1 MRLIYIRLNQRK
13 ELSRLVARC
22 GVVGKFFLRMCRLQ
36 QADGVALNRGAIA
49 VSNGAIGLLIL
60 SMVILSACETVIEI
74 DPPDYE
80 SELTITSNFTP
91 DSVWSATIT
100 KTLPI
105 GDLRKEAE
113 AFLTDATVMIYQGES
128 LIDRL
133 VHDAE
138 VPGRYVS
145 SKGLRPEDTIPYR
158 MVAEAPGL
166 RSVSGTSMAPLAPE
180 VTNAEIVQLSAPD
193 VFGDSEYQV
202 NFSLTNRPGLN
213 YYSFTIIYGFLEE
226 SITGTIQYRIEYV
239 YMRYDSP
246 WWYCN
251 FTDLLNPVAVPIG
264 DDYGCAIGVLSD
276 RSIDEPTLDFEIEFD
291 LPEEVL
297 GQPDTDLILAVLA
310 LSPEYVEYQGSV
322 EEHEDFYGFGQPVN
336 LYSNIE
342 GGRGIFAGYSA
353 TYRLF
358 DQQSLE

>member
-1 MRLIYIRLNQRK
+1 MSSWPITLLT
-13 ELSRLVARC
+13 LS
-22 GVVGKFFLRMCRLQ
+22 VVT
-36 QADGVALNRGAIA
+36 
-49 VSNGAIGLLIL
+49 
-60 SMVILSACETVIEI
+60 LSACETVIEI

-91 DSVWSATIT
+91 DSVWSAMIT

-105 GDLRKEAE
+105 GELRDEAN
-113 AFLTDATVMIYQGES
+113 AFLTDAAVMVYQGES

-133 VHDAE
+133 IHDAD

-145 SKGLRPEDTIPYR
+145 FGGIRPESNIPYR
-158 MVAEAPGL
+158 IVARAPGL
-166 RSVSGTSMAPLAPE
+166 RSASATSMAPPAPE
-180 VTNAEIVQLSAPD
+180 ITNTEIIQLSDPD
-193 VFGDSEYQV
+193 LFGDSEHQV

-213 YYSFTIIYGFLEE
+213 YYSFAIFYGFLKE
-226 SITGTIQYRIEYV
+226 STTGTVQYEIEYV

-246 WWYCN
+246 WWYCS

-264 DDYGCAIGVLSD
+264 DNYGCVIGILSD
-276 RSIDEPTLDFEIEFD
+276 RSIDEPTLDFEIKFD
-291 LPEEVL
+291 LSEEIME
-297 GQPDTDLILAVLA
+297 QPDADLILAVLA

-322 EEHEDFYGFGQPVN
+322 EEQDDFYGFGQPVN

-353 TYRLF
+353 TYHLF
-358 DQQSLE
+358 DQQPQ